1 MSRMPALSLAAV
13 PGRRRATLELAGEIE
28 RRGFTGIYCP
38 STVANVTLC
47 AALAQVTNEIHFGT
61 SIAPIYARTV
71 LDYAQTISF
80 IHEISGGRF
89 RFGIG
94 VSHGPS
100 LKRMGVTA
108 GKPLSDTRDFVAE
121 LKAVQRVGELPPIV
135 LATMRR
141 KMIALAGEI
150 GDGMVF
156 ANASRSFMAASLAA
170 LPEDKRNDDNFYIGN
185 MIPTCIDD
193 DVEAAKAVNRRTLS
207 TYVQLPNYR
216 NYWKESGYAEE
227 MAGVEAAVAAGEPD
241 KIAGH
246 LSDKWLADN
255 TLFGSVAQVRD
266 GLEAWFDA
274 GVHTPIL
281 VPSSAITA
289 TSWWRSR
296 KCSRLSAKQAA
307 GGVAMTEKID
317 CLLIGKWRTV
327 EADIWDR
334 DYLDLVEPAYIA
346 FKDSGRGEFSFGCI
360 NGGFE
365 FEYSRRIVFFKWL
378 GFDEMDDVGGDGS
391 ADLEDDGSIE
401 IEIRF
406 DSGDEAILKAQR
418 W

>member
-13 PGRRRATLELAGEIE
+13 PGRRLATLELASEIE

-47 AALAQVTNEIHFGT
+47 AALAQRTNEIYFGT

-108 GKPLSDTRDFVAE
+108 GKPLSETRDFVAE
-121 LKAVQRVGELPPIV
+121 LKAVERVGDMPPII

-170 LPEDKRNDDNFYIGN
+170 LPEGKRNDNNFYIGN
-185 MIPTCIDD
+185 MIPTCISD
-193 DVEAAKAVNRRTLS
+193 DVEAAKAVNRRTLNS
-207 TYVQLPNYR
+207 YVQLPNYR
-216 NYWKESGYAEE
+216 NYWKESGYEEE
-227 MAGVEAAVAAGEPD
+227 MAGVEAAMAAGEQE

-255 TLFGSVAQVRD
+255 TLFGSVTQVRD

-274 GVHTPIL
+274 GIHTPIL
-281 VPSSAITA
+281 VPSSANGNQLVA
-289 TSWWRSR
+289 F
-296 KCSRLSAKQAA
+296 QEMFAA
-307 GGVAMTEKID
+307 
-317 CLLIGKWRTV
+317 
-327 EADIWDR
+327 
-334 DYLDLVEPAYIA
+334 
-346 FKDSGRGEFSFGCI
+346 FS
-360 NGGFE
+360 
-365 FEYSRRIVFFKWL
+365 
-378 GFDEMDDVGGDGS
+378 
-391 ADLEDDGSIE
+391 
-401 IEIRF
+401 
-406 DSGDEAILKAQR
+406 
-418 W
+418 